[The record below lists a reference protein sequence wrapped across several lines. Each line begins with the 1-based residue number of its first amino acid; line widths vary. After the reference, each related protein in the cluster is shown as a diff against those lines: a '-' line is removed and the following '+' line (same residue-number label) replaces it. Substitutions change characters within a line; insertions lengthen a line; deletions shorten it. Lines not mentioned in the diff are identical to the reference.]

1 MSAASAKSELTLG
14 VRNSGGFTAAGPH
27 RRGRAAERR
36 VGNEVRRRSVR
47 SYRMKFLLIT
57 LITHLPDPVSGEKKS
72 PAARLRDV
80 VDKAVLAE
88 DLGFD
93 GFAVGERHEDPF
105 ISSSPPV
112 VLSNIAARTSKI
124 GLFTAVTT
132 LSLLDPV
139 RAFEDYSTL
148 DNLSG
153 GRLELI
159 IGKGNG
165 AAQAELF
172 HVTTA
177 DQWDRNREGYE
188 LFRLL
193 WGSEHVTWSGRF
205 RPPLADAKTLPR
217 PLQDRIRIWHGS
229 ATSKSSVDLA
239 ARHGDPIFSAN
250 VSNPVEPYAELVRHY
265 RQRWEFHGR
274 RPQDA
279 LVGAGTAGFYVAST
293 SQEAVNRY
301 RPIFEARLAVQR
313 RAGMPAVFDSIEDFI
328 ERSSAL
334 VGSPEQ
340 VIDKV
345 GRYHEQLGHE
355 VIHLSADADGLT
367 PSQQRSSLEL
377 FQSDVAP
384 ILRERIPSRPLSAQ
398 LASESSEPSESSSDI
413 TQVRPIAPAGKEQL
427 G

>member
-1 MSAASAKSELTLG
+1 
-14 VRNSGGFTAAGPH
+14 
-27 RRGRAAERR
+27 
-36 VGNEVRRRSVR
+36 
-47 SYRMKFLLIT
+47 MKFLLIT
-57 LITHLPDPVSGEKKS
+57 LITHVPDPVSGEKKS
-72 PAARLRDV
+72 PADRLREV
-80 VDKAVLAE
+80 LDKAVIAE
-88 DLGFD
+88 ELGFD

-124 GLFTAVTT
+124 GLFTGVTT

-193 WGSEHVTWSGRF
+193 WESESVNWSGRF
-205 RPPLADAKTLPR
+205 RPPLVDAKALPR
-217 PLQDRIRIWHGS
+217 PLQNRIRIWHGS
-229 ATSKSSVDLA
+229 ATSTDSVDLA
-239 ARHGDPIFSAN
+239 ARHGEPIFSAN
-250 VSNPVEPYAELVRHY
+250 VSNPIEPYAELVRHY
-265 RQRWEFHGR
+265 RERWEFYGH
-274 RPQDA
+274 RPEDA
-279 LVGAGTAGFYVAST
+279 LVGAGTAGFYVTKT
-293 SQEAVNRY
+293 SQEAVDTY
-301 RPIFEARLAVQR
+301 RPVFEARLAFAR
-313 RAGMPAVFDSIEDFI
+313 RAGLPVVFESIGDFI

-340 VIDKV
+340 VINKV
-345 GRYHEQLGHE
+345 SRYHEQLGHE
-355 VIHLSADADGLT
+355 VIHLGADADGVT
-367 PSQQRSSLEL
+367 PAQQRHSLEL

-384 ILRERIPSRPLSAQ
+384 VLRERIPSRPLV
-398 LASESSEPSESSSDI
+398 SEV
-413 TQVRPIAPAGKEQL
+413 VRLKVKG
-427 G
+427 